1 MSVLRGEPATRPAGP
16 AAAEPCCAAAAETP
30 EAGAD
35 TAWEPSGP
43 LPAAPLCPAS
53 RHPGQPVAWRTVAAL
68 AQGPLPP
75 RQDFWLCGD
84 PGCEVVYFGA
94 AGARVTLPEMR
105 VRPGFK
111 RGGELLCYCFLILRA
126 DLEAEIAATGATTI
140 PERIAARVKAGGCA
154 CEVRNPGG
162 KCCLAEVRAQAR
174 DRQRVPRLATSGA
187 AADLSRRR

>member
-1 MSVLRGEPATRPAGP
+1 MSVLRGEPANQPAGP
-16 AAAEPCCAAAAETP
+16 AAAEPCCAAAKAP

-35 TAWEPSGP
+35 AACRPVGP
-43 LPAAPLCPAS
+43 LPANPLPSGPPPVVPLCPAS

-126 DLEAEIAATGATTI
+126 DLEAEIAATGATTV

-154 CEVRNPGG
+154 CEVRNPSG

-174 DRQRVPRLATSGA
+174 D
-187 AADLSRRR
+187 LSRR